1 MDDSDR
7 RKKISLGLVSGN
19 IRRGDEV
26 WLLERLKIPL
36 IIRRQRKGYGRPI
49 GDAYIIVMLYEE
61 AFRVENFVR
70 T

>member
-1 MDDSDR
+1 MDGSDR
-7 RKKISLGLVSGN
+7 GEKISLGLVSGN

-36 IIRRQRKGYGRPI
+36 VIKRQREGYGRPI

-61 AFRVENFVR
+61 AFRLKIL
-70 T
+70 